1 MGFGRSQTLLP
12 SRRTTTVTAL
22 VVFALW
28 LVMPGTAS
36 AGEARNIGIL
46 DRCDPASFNEALED
60 PEACIMRNGGV
71 HFDTFLERV
80 NPKDGGHSA
89 WRFSPQQARLRSGQ
103 FLRVDNRGGET
114 HTFTEV
120 ANFGGG
126 IVPLLNMALPPG
138 TPLAVPIGD
147 RRFIAA
153 GEQID
158 LDPLAAGTHLFE
170 CLIHPWM
177 RTTVEQTSG

>member
-1 MGFGRSQTLLP
+1 MGFWTVSNP
-12 SRRTTTVTAL
+12 SAVTAL
-22 VVFALW
+22 VFFALW

-46 DRCDPASFNEALED
+46 DRCDPASFNAVLGD
-60 PEACIMRNGGV
+60 GMCIMRNGGV

-103 FLRVDNRGGET
+103 FLRLDNRGGEV

-120 ANFGGG
+120 VDFGGG
-126 IVPLLNMALPPG
+126 FVPELNATLPPG
-138 TPLAVPIGD
+138 TPLAVPIGPL
-147 RRFIAA
+147 RFIGA

-158 LDPLAAGTHLFE
+158 LAVPAAGTHLFE

-177 RTTVEQTSG
+177 QTTVVQTSG

>member
-1 MGFGRSQTLLP
+1 M
-12 SRRTTTVTAL
+12 A
-22 VVFALW
+22 
-28 LVMPGTAS
+28 GTAT

-46 DRCDPASFNEALED
+46 DRCDPASFNAVLGD
-60 PEACIMRNGGV
+60 GACVMRNGGV

-89 WRFSPQQARLRSGQ
+89 WRFSPQQARLRPEQ
-103 FLRVDNRGGET
+103 FLRITNRGGEE

-120 ANFGGG
+120 VNFGGG

-138 TPLAVPIGD
+138 TPRAMPVPGKD
-147 RRFIAA
+147 PNFMEA

-158 LDPLAAGTHLFE
+158 LPVLDAGTHLFE